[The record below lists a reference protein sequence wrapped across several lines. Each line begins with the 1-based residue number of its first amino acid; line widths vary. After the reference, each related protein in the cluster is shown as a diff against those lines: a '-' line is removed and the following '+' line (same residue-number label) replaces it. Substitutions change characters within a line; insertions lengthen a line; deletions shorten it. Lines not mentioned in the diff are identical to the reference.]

1 MSPLD
6 ELVAALFDYAGMFP
20 PASLPFE
27 EALKTSAGLRRAL
40 RRPGMVAADFVCG
53 LDRLGE
59 LTDEKLAE
67 CGWSPSRPFKL
78 CVLGPPLAGPGA
90 PKPAELSAAVLRA
103 RAFGGEAP
111 RPGGGSPRPGGEG
124 RRAVSYEAKCL
135 PDFLGYPAV
144 KGLEALRAA
153 LGGSGLSLYL
163 EPECTGADWPAAV
176 EKIFRFLDRL
186 PSGERPGLKLRCSGP
201 AAIGPDDLARVVAG
215 AVDRGLRLKA
225 SAGLHHPVVGE
236 RCGNRIG
243 FLGLALS
250 VRLRRVF
257 GAGFSVPAMAGCMTC
272 ATPTQFTFADGGAAW
287 LNFRLGKDQL
297 AGGAGLTIGS
307 CSLQEPDDG
316 LARLYPELGWLA
328 APPNKPLTD

>member
-6 ELVAALFDYAGMFP
+6 ELVAGLFDYAGMFP

-27 EALKTSAGLRRAL
+27 EALKASAGLRRAL

-59 LTDEKLAE
+59 LTDEKLAG
-67 CGWSPSRPFKL
+67 CGWSPSRPFKV
-78 CVLGPPLAGPGA
+78 CVLGPVLAGPGA
-90 PKPAELSAAVLRA
+90 PKPSELSAAVLRA

-111 RPGGGSPRPGGEG
+111 PPGGEG

-135 PDFLGYPAV
+135 VDFLGYPAV

-163 EPECTGADWPAAV
+163 EPECTGADWPTAV
-176 EKIFRFLDRL
+176 EKVFRFFDRL
-186 PSGERPGLKLRCSGP
+186 PPAERPGLKLRCSGP
-201 AAIGPDDLARVVAG
+201 AAIGPDDLARVIAG
-215 AVDRGLRLKA
+215 ALDRGLRLKS
-225 SAGLHHPVVGE
+225 SAGLHHPVAEE
-236 RCGNRIG
+236 RYGDRIG

-250 VRLRRVF
+250 VRLRRAF
-257 GAGFSVPAMAGCMTC
+257 GAGFSMPAIAACMTC
-272 ATPTQFTFADGGAAW
+272 PDPAKFTFVDGGAAW
-287 LNFRLGKDQL
+287 LNFRLDSDRL
-297 AGGAGLTIGS
+297 AGPAGFTIGN
-307 CSLQEPDDG
+307 CSLHEPDDD
-316 LARLYPELGWLA
+316 LARLYPELGWLS

>member
-67 CGWSPSRPFKL
+67 CGWS
-78 CVLGPPLAGPGA
+78 
-90 PKPAELSAAVLRA
+90 LRA